1 MEGIALILGLMAK
14 SLINVFSLSGKD
26 TLDYFFTVFS
36 GRTTTGSV
44 AGAADGG
51 VFGQAYKLFLY
62 CAFAIIFLGMLYQ
75 IFKAFFGP
83 LVQAESPGRV
93 VIKAVFFSL
102 LVANAQNIVAL
113 VFEIAQIPFD
123 AIYNESLQ
131 GSFGFTVDDII
142 TVKNGSNL
150 LGTLVNTLSP
160 LNGTIMSVGF
170 WTTLISIILFF
181 MLIKQFMMLA
191 LEMAERYLML
201 GVLTII
207 APLCIACGSLKAT
220 EDVFKNWLS
229 WIINGCIVL
238 IFTTFFL
245 SVFISNFN
253 ASTEIPYMLLWIAW
267 FKVGQRIDEHM
278 NALGLKTAKTG
289 GFGMDVMGA
298 LHSGLPFALGLGDKV
313 SGGRMNE
320 LATWARSGFN
330 DRYKPQGG
338 FLFSKTDPRLGEQN
352 KSISGAPNAIAN
364 RVLKNKTNGKVDLN
378 KMGQKA
384 ARNASSLINNM
395 KENIAPN
402 MSTGHGTR
410 TKMPHEKLARYASGE
425 ISMSGL
431 SPQAKDDLAK
441 DILDM
446 KAGKNLTQTLK
457 DNNMMVSD
465 IKQDE
470 DGNVNFKASDGNG
483 NIMNG
488 VITENPDR
496 ADIGTVTG
504 DDGKERGFFC
514 KTQEDDVNNPMK
526 LSALD
531 ESFGEKDVEKDAMA
545 ALGATD
551 ENTHQNGVIG
561 NEDNTSDENTARIP
575 EDAMTEEGDTAKD
588 FNQVAV
594 DTNDEQ
600 IGEDNID
607 ETKSV
612 TTNDG
617 TTYELGEPDENG
629 LIEGTATDG
638 SGDTALFKQDED
650 GGYVQM
656 TPGADAGKLVETEKI
671 EPENVN
677 EEEGK
682 LQTKDG
688 TTYNLGEQDKN
699 GLIHGVSDDDS
710 ENAAIFRKNDDG
722 SYSKME
728 PGKPLD
734 EGEKISADNVDSS
747 LNSITDNEG
756 TKFSDFKEN
765 NDGTITGTSES
776 GATATFKNNGDG
788 TMTKVSE
795 QREFD
800 QSAGISSRNYSEQ
813 IGSDNI
819 VNDSNNVPVQATDK
833 KGVSYD
839 LKANGDG
846 TYEGINSTGQ
856 KATFTMGEDGS
867 MQMEQTRSYAKG
879 KDGKEFEV
887 SPNSVHDS
895 VRDMEGVSQNID
907 KSVPAV
913 RHENGTVTAIL
924 EGKNKEGK
932 SQTVTLSADSA
943 TTRCIDSDSNKEFE
957 MNHDRG
963 FSASIQKG
971 SLQVGA
977 VDTQNNLHTVKDASV
992 KINGHEMDTSKGISE
1007 SKKDDGKTIYTG
1019 YDKNSNKVSFTEQDL
1034 RSANITGGQ
1043 TTVNTTKS
1051 ADMMNTS
1058 GKIINSANFENNTSG
1073 PVMVKSADN
1082 ERIFQAIGTQRYNEL
1097 GKPSAS
1103 GEYMLTVGADNIK
1116 RFRRVQTDSQNN
1128 VPTYGFNADSN
1139 KVEFFKR
1146 SNDKKGYENYSS
1158 EEMSNNMSYGYRNA
1172 GQNEVADT
1180 YNVKNRHFE
1189 IPESERG
1196 RKTHRLNQTGNVED
1210 VTMPQ
1215 HYVEMN
1221 GTKYPVDM
1229 QQATFSK
1236 ENRVTPDNNGMIP
1249 IYKDGQSVMVHASQ
1263 LAGYP
1268 KNKDKTAPE
1277 EWNSGKMARKSVV
1290 SDFVKYNDPVNGAED
1305 YFNTSRSSVATQ
1317 VKQKDQSYFR
1327 GIPTNMDLNKGTMQH
1342 VLDDDG
1348 LITGTYQYQNGIFQ
1362 AKCYPEGSN
1371 VSGLNGSWVEISG
1384 QKWFMQPLETNNMR
1398 FQLSQLQDPRN
1409 SFIGLDMTKN
1419 FDVKI
1424 TPENQPLLTN
1434 ILNYY
1439 GVTDINSLSDIRIRN
1454 NTDNDKN
1461 GVQISY
1467 IKNGRVHV
1475 ISPFSDSKHKHS
1487 AIIATNENGVKEVRG
1502 YDYEIPNKQPV
1513 PIFNINKNS
1522 LENYGGQRGPIRRNY
1537 DKKHNKNKK

>member
-410 TKMPHEKLARYASGE
+410 TKMSHEKLARYASGE

-446 KAGKNLTQTLK
+446 KAGNKLSKTL
-457 DNNMMVSD
+457 DANHLMVSD
-465 IKQDE
+465 IKQDD
-470 DGNVNFKASDGNG
+470 DGNINFKASDGDK
-483 NIMNG
+483 NIMRG
-488 VITENPDR
+488 RIVENPDR
-496 ADIGTVTG
+496 AEMGTMEG
-504 DDGKERGFFC
+504 DDGQKRGFFC
-514 KTQEDDVNNPMK
+514 KTEENDIKNPMD
-526 LSALD
+526 LSGLD
-531 ESFGEKDVEKDAMA
+531 DSFGEKYAERNAMA

-551 ENTHQNGVIG
+551 ENTHQSGVIG
-561 NEDNTSDENTARIP
+561 NEDNTSDENAVRNP
-575 EDAMTEEGDTAKD
+575 EDATTEEGDTAKD
-588 FNQVAV
+588 FNQIEAQT
-594 DTNDEQ
+594 DNERID
-600 IGEDNID
+600 GENIS
-607 ETKSV
+607 ENKSL

-629 LIEGTATDG
+629 IMEGTATDGSGKTALFKENEDGSISQMVPSENAGEMVEAEKIEPSQVNSENGTLTTGDGTTYELGKPDEQGMIQGTATDG
-638 SGDTALFKQDED
+638 SGDTATFKQ
-650 GGYVQM
+650 
-656 TPGADAGKLVETEKI
+656 
-671 EPENVN
+671 
-677 EEEGK
+677 
-682 LQTKDG
+682 
-688 TTYNLGEQDKN
+688 
-699 GLIHGVSDDDS
+699 
-710 ENAAIFRKNDDG
+710 NDDG
-722 SYSKME
+722 SYSRMAPDE
-728 PGKPLD
+728 SLT
-734 EGEKISADNVDSS
+734 EGERISPDNVNSS
-747 LNSITDNEG
+747 LSSITDSKG
-756 TKFSDFKEN
+756 DTFSDFKEN
-765 NDGTITGTSES
+765 GDGTFTGTSEN
-776 GATATFKNNGDG
+776 GATATFKDNGDG
-788 TMTKVSE
+788 TITKVSE

-800 QSAGISSRNYSEQ
+800 QSAGITSRDYSEQ
-813 IGSDNI
+813 IGAENI
-819 VNDSNNVPVQATDK
+819 VNGANNVPVQVTDS

-839 LKANGDG
+839 LKANTDG
-846 TYEGINSTGQ
+846 TFEGTNTAGQ

-867 MQMEQTRSYAKG
+867 MQMTQTRSYAVG

-887 SPNSVHDS
+887 NSNSLHDS
-895 VRDMEGVSQNID
+895 ARDIGGVSQNID
-907 KSVPAV
+907 KSAPAI
-913 RHENGTVTAIL
+913 RNQDGTVTATL
-924 EGKNKEGK
+924 ERKNPEDKP
-932 SQTVTLSADSA
+932 QTVTLPADSA
-943 TTRCIDSDSNKEFE
+943 TTNCVDSRTNKKFE
-957 MNHDRG
+957 MNSNRG
-963 FSASIQKG
+963 FSASVQNN
-971 SLQVGA
+971 SLLVGA
-977 VDTQNNLHTVKDASV
+977 VDTNDNAHTVKGASV
-992 KINGHEMDTSKGISE
+992 SINGHEMNMSRGITE
-1007 SKKDDGKTIYTG
+1007 SKTDKGETQYTG
-1019 YDKNSNKVSFTEQDL
+1019 YDKNNNKVSFSSEDL
-1034 RSANITGGQ
+1034 RNASITAGQ
-1043 TTVNTTKS
+1043 TTVKTTKS
-1051 ADMMNTS
+1051 ADVMNSS
-1058 GKIINSANFENNTSG
+1058 GKTINSSGFENKSSG
-1073 PVMVKSADN
+1073 PVMVKSADTG
-1082 ERIFQAIGTQRYNEL
+1082 RIFQASSTQRYDEHGN
-1097 GKPSAS
+1097 PSAS
-1103 GEYMLTVGADNIK
+1103 GDHMLTIGADNIK
-1116 RFRRVQTDSQNN
+1116 RYRRVQTDAQNN
-1128 VPTYGFNADSN
+1128 VPTYEFNKNENHVGFL
-1139 KVEFFKR
+1139 KR
-1146 SNDKKGYENYSS
+1146 SNNERGYEDYSS
-1158 EEMSNNMSYGYRNA
+1158 EEMANNMSHGYRNA
-1172 GQNEVADT
+1172 DKNEVADT
-1180 YNVKNRHFE
+1180 LNVKNRHYE
-1189 IPESERG
+1189 IPESDRG
-1196 RKTHRLNQTGNVED
+1196 MKTQRLTQSGDTESAI
-1210 VTMPQ
+1210 MPQ
-1215 HYVEMN
+1215 HYVSMN
-1221 GTKYPVDM
+1221 GKRYPVDM
-1229 QQATFSK
+1229 GKSTFSK
-1236 ENRVTPDNNGMIP
+1236 EGRITPNENGMIS
-1249 IYKDGQSVMVHASQ
+1249 IYKDGKSMEVHASQ
-1263 LAGYP
+1263 LEGYP
-1268 KNKDKTAPE
+1268 INDDKTLK
-1277 EWNSGKMARKSVV
+1277 EWNSNEMAGKAIV
-1290 SDFVKYNDPVNGAED
+1290 SDYVKYKDPVNGAD
-1305 YFNTSRSSVATQ
+1305 GYFNTKRSSVVEE
-1317 VKQKDQSYFR
+1317 VKQKDQTYFK
-1327 GIPTNMDLNKGTMQH
+1327 GIPTNMDLSKGKMIH
-1342 VLDDDG
+1342 SLDDDN
-1348 LITGTYQYQNGIFQ
+1348 LTTGTYHYENGIFQ
-1362 AKCYPEGSN
+1362 ARCYPEGSN
-1371 VSGLNGSWVEISG
+1371 VSGINGSWLNLNG
-1384 QKWFMQPLETNNMR
+1384 QKWFMQPLETNDMR
-1398 FQLSQLQDPRN
+1398 RQLSQLQDPRN
-1409 SFIGLDMTKN
+1409 LAYNLDLTKN
-1419 FDVKI
+1419 FDVAVNSEK
-1424 TPENQPLLTN
+1424 QPMLTN

-1439 GVTDINSLSDIRIRN
+1439 GVTDTNGLSNIRIKN
-1454 NTDNDKN
+1454 NMDPGKN
-1461 GVQISY
+1461 GIQISY
-1467 IKNGRVHV
+1467 SKNGHTYV
-1475 ISPFSDSKHKHS
+1475 ISPIKDSNFKHS
-1487 AIIATNENGVKEVRG
+1487 VITSTNEFGEKVERG
-1502 YDYEIPNKQPV
+1502 YRYEIKENQNPY
-1513 PIFNINKNS
+1513 FLYLNKNS
-1522 LENYGGQRGPIRRNY
+1522 YEKRYGQRGTIRRNS
-1537 DKKHNKNKK
+1537 DKKNKKNKK